1 MTQVIVLK
9 GQRVLLEKEHYGE
22 IMDKFIDINKNFL
35 LFLCKDND
43 YGDILTGKL
52 EAQNLDAER
61 EGPNMAFLRGIDNP

>member
-1 MTQVIVLK
+1 
-9 GQRVLLEKEHYGE
+9 
-22 IMDKFIDINKNFL
+22 MDKFIDINKNFL